1 MSQETRVRRK
11 SMLCIS
17 VDTEV
22 KRYLENRAK
31 ERGISLSELIRE
43 VIYDYVI
50 KISQ

>member
-11 SMLCIS
+11 SVLCIS
-17 VDTEV
+17 VDSEV
-22 KRYLENRAK
+22 KGYLEERAK

-50 KISQ
+50 KTSQ

>member
-1 MSQETRVRRK
+1 MSQVTRERRK
-11 SMLCIS
+11 SILCIS
-17 VDTEV
+17 VDSDV
-22 KRYLENRAK
+22 KEYLGEKAK

>member
-1 MSQETRVRRK
+1 MSQVTRTRRK
-11 SMLCIS
+11 SVLCIS

-22 KRYLENRAK
+22 KGYLEARAK

>member
-11 SMLCIS
+11 SVLCIS
-17 VDTEV
+17 VDSEV
-22 KRYLENRAK
+22 KGYLEARAK
-31 ERGISLSELIRE
+31 ERGISLSELVRE